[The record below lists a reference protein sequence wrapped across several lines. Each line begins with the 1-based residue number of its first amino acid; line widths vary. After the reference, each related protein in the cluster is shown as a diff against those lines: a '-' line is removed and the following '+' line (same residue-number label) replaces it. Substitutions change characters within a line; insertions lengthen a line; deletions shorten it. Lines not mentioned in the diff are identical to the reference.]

1 MILDEVAPLLHKKLD
16 APTAVSV
23 VDAPAQMFEAEA
35 LMVTLGAALTV
46 IVFEILAEQPE
57 AVVPVTE

>member
-1 MILDEVAPLLHKKLD
+1 VILDEVAPLLHKKFD

-23 VDAPAQMFEAEA
+23 VDAPAQMVEAEA
-35 LMVTLGAALTV
+35 LMVTLGAAFTV